1 MNLNLSGSEN
11 CTDKY
16 DKGIKKSRTQI
27 LQAKLPLKI
36 LTG

>member
-16 DKGIKKSRTQI
+16 DKGIKKGLFNFPSF
-27 LQAKLPLKI
+27 L
-36 LTG
+36 